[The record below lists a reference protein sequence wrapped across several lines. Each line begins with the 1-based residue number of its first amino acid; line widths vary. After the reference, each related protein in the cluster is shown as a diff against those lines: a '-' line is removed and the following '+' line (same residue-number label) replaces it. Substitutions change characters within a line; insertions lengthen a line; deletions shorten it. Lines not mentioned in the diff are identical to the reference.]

1 MTLKIKIC
9 GLSSLEQIEMVRASG
24 AEICGFIF
32 ANPSPRVIE
41 PEYAVRNSF
50 SKAASDIDRVA
61 VFVNA
66 DDNYIERCISSVDAN
81 LIQLHG
87 DESIERCS
95 EIKSTF
101 GLPVIKSFGVSSA
114 LDLTAAIKYLSLIHI

>member
-24 AEICGFIF
+24 AEICGFVF
-32 ANPSPRVIE
+32 ANPSPRMIE

-66 DDNYIERCISSVDAN
+66 DDNYIDDNYLSGAREGDSVKYISSSK
-81 LIQLHG
+81 G
-87 DESIERCS
+87 
-95 EIKSTF
+95 
-101 GLPVIKSFGVSSA
+101 SS
-114 LDLTAAIKYLSLIHI
+114 LLN